1 MMYTK
6 TIRES
11 ARVLAMASLLFL
23 VPALASAQFD
33 IGVRGGFYS
42 DASAGF
48 LGAELLTPLPI
59 ARGWF
64 LNPNF
69 EYVFVDD
76 GHLYTLNLD
85 AHYDLNTRN
94 EPYYFWLGGGPAVI
108 FSKID
113 APFGCRNCSSDSQT
127 DIGLNLLAGVG
138 FWKRGPVRPYVQGKV
153 TISDNTEASIGFG
166 VRFH

>member
-1 MMYTK
+1 MYGK
-6 TIRES
+6 KVIRES

-23 VPALASAQFD
+23 VPALAHAQFD
-33 IGVRGGFYS
+33 AGVRSGFYS

-94 EPYYFWLGGGPAVI
+94 EPYYFWLGGGPAII

-113 APFGCRNCSSDSQT
+113 ASDSQT
-127 DIGLNLLAGVG
+127 DIGLNLLAGIG
-138 FWKRGPVRPYVQGKV
+138 FWKHSAIRPYVQGKV

>member
-1 MMYTK
+1 MYTK

-23 VPALASAQFD
+23 VPALARAQFD
-33 IGVRGGFYS
+33 VGVRGGFYS

-108 FSKID
+108 FSGID
-113 APFGCRNCSSDSQT
+113 SSGSQT

>member
-1 MMYTK
+1 MYGKILSGK

-23 VPALASAQFD
+23 VPALARAQFD
-33 IGVRGGFYS
+33 VGVRGGFYS

-94 EPYYFWLGGGPAVI
+94 EPYYFWLGGGPAIV
-108 FSKID
+108 FSKLD
-113 APFGCRNCSSDSQT
+113 GSDSQT
-127 DIGLNLLAGVG
+127 DLGLNLLAGIG
-138 FWKRGPVRPYVQGKV
+138 FWKRSAVRPYVQGKV